1 MTDKSAQYR
10 ETARLAAFN
19 VSAKVLPM
27 DEMPQNLH
35 EAFADLYEQ
44 LIVDNDGLFVQHY
57 QAIPASARALI
68 SEAEFHGFF
77 IGHAW
82 LKLTMAGQE
91 IAERQDS
98 DDEVNEQAYAGIF
111 AKLIEQALKESIKK
125 LKKARTDRSMLNS
138 IKQVIA

>member
-1 MTDKSAQYR
+1 MTEVSAQYR
-10 ETARLAAFN
+10 ETARLAAIN
-19 VSAKVLPM
+19 VAAQVFPM
-27 DEMPQNLH
+27 NEMPESLH

-44 LIVDNDGLFVQHY
+44 LMLDSDSLFATHY

-68 SEAEFHGFF
+68 SDAEFHGFF

-91 IAERQDS
+91 IADRQDS
-98 DDEVNEQAYAGIF
+98 EDAVNEQAYAGIF

-125 LKKARTDRSMLNS
+125 LKKARTDRSMLNA